1 MCKTNKNVDCNY
13 KLIIYVL
20 KIYLLGAKNMK
31 GHIFND
37 PYYTKTD
44 WHTGKTIL
52 SRNGQKKGLNVSGA
66 KGEIRRGLAQVASSQ
81 VYDNPRAR
89 APITVNGKKMILANS
104 IVGKALAGRTF
115 GGAENREAARRA
127 RHERTLAML
136 SGNVAS
142 SFRSSIGG
150 GPASP
155 DFGEYYP

>member
-1 MCKTNKNVDCNY
+1 
-13 KLIIYVL
+13 
-20 KIYLLGAKNMK
+20 MK
-31 GHIFND
+31 GFIFNT
-37 PYYTKTD
+37 PFYTKTD
-44 WHTGKTIL
+44 WHTGKLIL
-52 SRNGQKKGLNVSGA
+52 ARNGQTKGLNVGGA

-115 GGAENREAARRA
+115 GGVENKEAARRA
-127 RHERTLAML
+127 RHERTLAKL